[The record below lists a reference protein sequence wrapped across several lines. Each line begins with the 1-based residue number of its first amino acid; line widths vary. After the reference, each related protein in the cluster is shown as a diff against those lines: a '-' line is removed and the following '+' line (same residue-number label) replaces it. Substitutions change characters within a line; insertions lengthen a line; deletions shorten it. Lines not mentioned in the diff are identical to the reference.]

1 MPALRRMNRPARM
14 GAKPATMLPHT
25 VTVYNVVIKQDQ
37 ASLKDVIVNHITI
50 LHGVL
55 LEIQKAVNVRES
67 GLEGADA
74 ATLYIP
80 FSVRAVD
87 GVTGKPKR
95 YVSPMEFWRMDDRS
109 GVWTL
114 SISSRNPA
122 VDGNTFFVKGEAVE
136 PDARPEE
143 IEMKY
148 DHVYD
153 LTKIDP
159 KDFGS
164 PELQHWEVG
173 AN

>member
-1 MPALRRMNRPARM
+1 MNAPCRMN
-14 GAKPATMLPHT
+14 GGTSTMFPHT
-25 VTVYNVVIKQDQ
+25 VTVYNVVTEVDP
-37 ASLKDVIVNHITI
+37 ATLKDVSMNHITI
-50 LHGVL
+50 LRGVL
-55 LEIQKAVNVRES
+55 LEMQKAVNVRES

-87 GVTGKPKR
+87 GVTGKEKR
-95 YVSPMEFWRMDDRS
+95 YVSPMEFWRMDDRR

-143 IEMKY
+143 IEIKY
-148 DHVYD
+148 DHVFD

-164 PELQHWEVG
+164 PEMQHWEVG